1 MNEEK
6 IITEAEATENPILAM
21 TAEQGES
28 ELKDFLINYTGTK
41 LDKEEVTVQMI
52 ADVLASE
59 FPEFAFSFAEENY
72 IRGYEVGLD
81 DALRSIQAEVQQQ
94 ESD

>member
-1 MNEEK
+1 MSEEK

-59 FPEFAFSFAEENY
+59 FPELAFSFAEENY